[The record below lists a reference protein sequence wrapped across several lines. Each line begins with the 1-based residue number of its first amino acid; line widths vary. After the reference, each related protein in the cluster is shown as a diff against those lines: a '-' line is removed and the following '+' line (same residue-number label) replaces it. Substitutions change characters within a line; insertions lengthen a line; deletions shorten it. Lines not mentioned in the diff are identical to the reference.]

1 MPDADLVN
9 FIKKLPLIVKNDRP
23 KKAARGV
30 RKSLCGMIVKT
41 FNPDQNGRNL
51 NIRQN
56 LPVPLRKS
64 GKISRFTMRKTV

>member
-56 LPVPLRKS
+56 LPDFEKS
-64 GKISRFTMRKTV
+64 NFFGEWVFITV